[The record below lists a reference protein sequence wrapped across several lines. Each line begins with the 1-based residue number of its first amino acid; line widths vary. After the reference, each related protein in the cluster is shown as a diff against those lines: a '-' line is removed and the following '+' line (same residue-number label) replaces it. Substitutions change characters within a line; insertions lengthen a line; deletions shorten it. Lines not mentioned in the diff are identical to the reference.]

1 MSSRLESLNVPNVRT
16 PRGTRKLTERPGSE
30 LWDVVSFHAYQRVR
44 LNGHVGT
51 LFTTDRIT
59 DAVRALTERYSN
71 VIILSG
77 RSEYAPEI
85 TRGYVF
91 VSDRAYTA

>member
-1 MSSRLESLNVPNVRT
+1 MSSRLESLNVPNVCT
-16 PRGTRKLTERPGSE
+16 PRGSRKLTERPGSE

-59 DAVRALTERYSN
+59 DAVRALPERYSTLS
-71 VIILSG
+71 ILSR
-77 RSEYAPEI
+77 RSDNAPQVPQL
-85 TRGYVF
+85 YDF
-91 VSDRAYTA
+91 VPHCAQAA

>member
-1 MSSRLESLNVPNVRT
+1 MGIKLDSLNIPNVRT
-16 PRGTRKLTERPGSE
+16 PRGSRKLTERPGSE
-30 LWDVVSFHAYQRVR
+30 LWNVVSFHAYQRVR

-59 DAVRALTERYSN
+59 DDVRALTERYSN

-85 TRGYVF
+85 TCGYVF